1 VDNSV
6 HPRTILW
13 VQAVDEDIASAYRS
27 RQPEGAEPTL
37 TAAMTSTPTRRVRS
51 FGRFAVRGIGAGGA
65 GRRTARPVPWAVRT
79 MIPAVIPLPLLL
91 LGAGVAFLVAAAL
104 VLRSFGPGY
113 RLGRLLAS
121 TPHATIA
128 EALSRARRGDARY
141 VRVVGRI
148 DSAAEFEDEHHRPL
162 VFWRRRIEVR
172 LGDRW
177 ETLDEQRQAVAF
189 EVREGL
195 ASVAIDTDGLD
206 EGLVVIPREAT
217 GTAADAREH
226 VGAQMPDD
234 TPVRMRVEQVSSV
247 EHATVL
253 GVPVAVDGDSVV
265 MSPGN
270 GRPLILTTLELPEA
284 MRLLAGGRRTL
295 TGVAVTLLAIG
306 AAAVVVGLAWSVVGG
321 LR

>member
-1 VDNSV
+1 
-6 HPRTILW
+6 
-13 VQAVDEDIASAYRS
+13 
-27 RQPEGAEPTL
+27 
-37 TAAMTSTPTRRVRS
+37 
-51 FGRFAVRGIGAGGA
+51 
-65 GRRTARPVPWAVRT
+65 
-79 MIPAVIPLPLLL
+79 MIPAVIPLPVLL
-91 LGAGVAFLVAAAL
+91 LGAGVAILVAAGL

-128 EALSRARRGDARY
+128 EALSRARQGDGRY
-141 VRVVGRI
+141 VRVDGRI

-162 VFWRRRIEVR
+162 VFRRRRIQVR

-177 ETLDEQRQAVAF
+177 ETLDEQRQAVSF

-195 ASVAIDTDGLD
+195 ASVAVDTDGLG

-226 VGAQMPDD
+226 VSANVPDD

-247 EHATVL
+247 EHAIVL
-253 GVPVAVDGDSVV
+253 GVPVADGDSVV

-284 MRLLAGGRRTL
+284 MRLLAGGRRTR
-295 TGVAVTLLAIG
+295 TGVAVALLAIG